1 MNTWDMIRSERAS
14 LSDALATI
22 PESDWSKPSLC
33 DEWTVRDVVAHMIA
47 TAQMSSPM
55 FFGKMA
61 ISGFNFQTMTGKE
74 IRRVS
79 AGRSNP
85 ELIGAYRSLV
95 DAHTAPPGPA
105 LTWLGETIVHG
116 EDIFRAI
123 DGYREHPTNHVIA
136 VADFYKGSNLMTG
149 AKGRIAGVT
158 LKATDADWIHGAGP
172 VAIGPAIA
180 LVMVMTGRRAAF
192 DDLSGDGVAV
202 LRERLTSEGKRG

>member
-33 DEWTVRDVVAHMIA
+33 DKWTVRDVVAHMIA

-85 ELIGAYRSLV
+85 ELIDAYRRLV
-95 DAHTAPPGPA
+95 DAHSAPPGPA

-158 LKATDADWIHGAGP
+158 SKRPMLIGSTAP
-172 VAIGPAIA
+172 VPSPS
-180 LVMVMTGRRAAF
+180 GRR
-192 DDLSGDGVAV
+192 S
-202 LRERLTSEGKRG
+202 RSSWS